1 MASENLSDK
10 KVAEQLARAFMH
22 LSGFSGFRRLN
33 ALTEVA
39 LENSVIGEID
49 WEKIVAEGNRK
60 LTAAPKALSVLKK
73 EKKFYKD
80 LQDFLG
86 KPGKTIDDEM
96 TRYLNMIS
104 SPLPRKATSSGYQYA
119 LGADTGASNDFAYL
133 RREERRQAEL
143 NRFLTMMDRDI
154 QSSSLIGDDN
164 QYALGADTGVR
175 DDFAYLR
182 KEERR
187 QAERNRFRT
196 MMSRDIRSSLSV
208 GDDDQYA
215 FGADTGVRDDFAY
228 LHEEERQQ
236 NIRNSRRSVRSRRQ
250 RANLMRLNM
259 DEYDL
264 FIHDNRE
271 AYGGRVGADAAF
283 RQKLLKELPPFLK
296 NTNLSTKTLI
306 SIDKAIKSARGIP
319 LIGKLMHPATLGLAA
334 LGIADAVLSTS
345 NASNK
350 TVTAWSASRALTG
363 SPSRRFDSMARLA
376 GAKDEQEVLK
386 MYGSLLEKF
395 GTEDA
400 FDMMGYALRSAP
412 PGIQRLFVARSLGI
426 DEKQANALMYLAGEA
441 PLESTSEAQSTAAK
455 YSRLGDIESWGFR
468 SGSSLVEK
476 MRSASL
482 GLPMEKSLEARGTS
496 WLDILEAA
504 IPTMWGDLIMRKTL
518 GSPTD
523 DIDEMIK
530 RDMEN
535 TNAAE
540 SLDEAER
547 QGDTTM
553 NSNVRNSAIYI
564 TNMNVQTNDPRAFS
578 EALDGMANGDNRGL
592 LATSGNYVLA

>member
-39 LENSVIGEID
+39 LENSVTGEID

-96 TRYLNMIS
+96 ARYLNMMS
-104 SPLPRKATSSGYQYA
+104 SPLPKKATSSDYQYA
-119 LGADTGASNDFAYL
+119 IGEDTGASNDFAYL
-133 RREERRQAEL
+133 RE
-143 NRFLTMMDRDI
+143 
-154 QSSSLIGDDN
+154 
-164 QYALGADTGVR
+164 
-175 DDFAYLR
+175 
-182 KEERR
+182 EERR

-196 MMSRDIRSSLSV
+196 MMDRDIKSSLSV

-228 LHEEERQQ
+228 LREEERRQ
-236 NIRNSRRSVRSRRQ
+236 NIRNSRRSIRSRRQ

-271 AYGGRVGADAAF
+271 AYGGRAGADAAF
-283 RQKLLKELPPFLK
+283 RHKLLKELPPFLK

-334 LGIADAVLSTS
+334 LGVADAVLSTS
-345 NASNK
+345 NTSNK
-350 TVTAWSASRALTG
+350 TVAAWSASRALTG

-395 GTEDA
+395 GAEDA
-400 FDMMGYALRSAP
+400 FEMMGHALRSAP
-412 PGIQRLFVARSLGI
+412 PGIQRLLVARSLGI

-455 YSRLGDIESWGFR
+455 YSQLEDIEKWGFR
-468 SGSSLVEK
+468 SGALPMET

-482 GLPMEKSLEARGTS
+482 WLPLEKSLEARGTS
-496 WLDILEAA
+496 WLDILEASA
-504 IPTMWGDLIMRKTL
+504 AASTLQTAPLTSFDMLSDLIKRKEF
-518 GSPTD
+518 GSQVD
-523 DIDEMIK
+523 DIDEAIK
-530 RDMEN
+530 RNMES

-564 TNMNVQTNDPRAFS
+564 TNMNVQTNDPKAFS

>member
-1 MASENLSDK
+1 MASENLNDK

-39 LENSVIGEID
+39 LENSVTGEID

-86 KPGKTIDDEM
+86 KPRKTIDDEM

-119 LGADTGASNDFAYL
+119 IGADTGASNDFAYL

-143 NRFLTMMDRDI
+143 NRFLTMMD
-154 QSSSLIGDDN
+154 
-164 QYALGADTGVR
+164 
-175 DDFAYLR
+175 
-182 KEERR
+182 
-187 QAERNRFRT
+187 
-196 MMSRDIRSSLSV
+196 RDIRSSLSV

-236 NIRNSRRSVRSRRQ
+236 NIRNSIRSVRSRRQ

-271 AYGGRVGADAAF
+271 AYGGRAGADAAF

-319 LIGKLMHPATLGLAA
+319 LIGKLMHPAALGFAA
-334 LGIADAVLSTS
+334 LGIADAVLSAS

-350 TVTAWSASRALTG
+350 TVASWSASRALSG
-363 SPSRRFDSMARLA
+363 SPSRRFDDMARLA
-376 GAKDEQEVLK
+376 GAKDEKEVLK
-386 MYGSLLEKF
+386 IYGSLLEKF

-400 FDMMGYALRSAP
+400 FEMMGHALRSAP

-455 YSRLGDIESWGFR
+455 YSQLEDIESWGFR

-530 RDMEN
+530 RDMES

-540 SLDEAER
+540 SLDEAEY

-564 TNMNVQTNDPRAFS
+564 TNMNVQTNDPKAFS